1 MCRFVAY
8 IGNTPILL
16 KELLEAPKNSLINQ
30 SKQAKEGLHGI
41 NADGFGVAWYDQEV
55 DSIPGVFKSI
65 QPAWNDSNLDHLAR
79 KVKSNCFLGHVRA
92 STVGDVTLNNCHPFT
107 YGDYSF
113 VHNGTIRHFPDT
125 RRALT
130 TELADVF
137 FNEIRAQTDSEHLF
151 ALIMNF
157 LHLDEQRSL
166 EVAVKKS
173 FEWIKNN
180 QKDKDAEH
188 FSRLNI
194 CLTNGIEMI
203 ATRYVTKDI
212 DPLSLYYATKHF
224 DAPFSESTPEET
236 PDSSEYTVIA
246 SEPLSDYAKE
256 WKEVPNNHYL
266 YIDVTHKMHVR
277 SFEDASTT
285 LRHIS

>member
-41 NADGFGVAWYDQEV
+41 NADGFGVAWYDHGVE
-55 DSIPGVFKSI
+55 STPGVFKSI

-107 YGDYSF
+107 CGDYSF
-113 VHNGTIRHFPDT
+113 VHNGTIRHFSDT

-130 TELADVF
+130 TELEDVF
-137 FNEIRAQTDSEHLF
+137 FNEIHAQTDSEHLF
-151 ALIMNF
+151 ALIMHF
-157 LHLDEQRSL
+157 LHLDEKRSL
-166 EVAVKKS
+166 EGAVKQS
-173 FEWIKNN
+173 FEWVRKN
-180 QKDKDAEH
+180 QEGMDAEH

-194 CLTNGIEMI
+194 CLTNGKEMI
-203 ATRYVTKDI
+203 ATRYVTKGI
-212 DPLSLYYATKHF
+212 EPLSLYYATKHF

-266 YIDVTHKMHVR
+266 YINETHQMHVK
-277 SFEDASTT
+277 SFDDTT
-285 LRHIS
+285 APFRQIS